1 MNPYFRQAARVHG
14 IWPGTLSKLM
24 KSESSEYIGRGMKLK
39 MFTPQEDKRMKK
51 ILLEK
56 NNGSYTVDM
65 SLVKQIVDQEIEL
78 IKINEPHRKFDMKYY
93 HLTNFVNRHNF
104 KLKKKPDIVR
114 LFECDVCFKKFSLKS
129 SLRTHK
135 KTIHYSFLK

>member
-65 SLVKQIVDQEIEL
+65 SLVKQVVDQEIEL
-78 IKINEPHRKFDMKYY
+78 IKINEPHRRFDMKYY
-93 HLTNFVNRHNF
+93 HLRNFATRHKF
-104 KLKKKPDIVR
+104 MIKKTGAPQ
-114 LFECDVCFKKFSLKS
+114 LFECDVCYNKFSMKG
-129 SLRTHK
+129 SLRKHK
-135 KTIHYSFLK
+135 QTIHYSFLK